1 MTSLLAWIGVDNRG
15 PASAYFASD
24 SRITWHDGSSW
35 NYGRKLFACRR
46 YPQILAYCGDVLFPV
61 LTLGQITEMIDAD
74 LIANPSDPID
84 IWVKRIIS
92 LIEVALKSYPSAA
105 QQPFDLL
112 YCIRE
117 SEFMLSRFHF
127 FRLKFNPF
135 EGTVLQRIDV
145 PTYSGPVVILGS
157 GSSVVAE
164 QVKKWAASD
173 AGGTSRAVFSA
184 FCDSLKSGADAK
196 SGGSPQLVG
205 MLRKSTPQTFG
216 LIWNNQRYFYGTE
229 VREIA
234 KLDEVRWYNEL
245 FEICDPFTLARK
257 ELAQPQPRPRRI

>member
-1 MTSLLAWIGVDNRG
+1 MPGGGNWD
-15 PASAYFASD
+15 
-24 SRITWHDGSSW
+24 H
-35 NYGRKLFACRR
+35 GRKLFACRR

-74 LIANPSDPID
+74 LIANPSDSID
-84 IWVKRIIS
+84 VWVKRVVS
-92 LIEVALKSYPSAA
+92 LIEVALKSYPFDA

-127 FRLKFNPF
+127 FLLKFNSCK
-135 EGTVLQRIDV
+135 GAVLQRIDV
-145 PTYSGPVVILGS
+145 PNYSGPVKILGS
-157 GSSVVAE
+157 GSPAVAE
-164 QVKKWAASD
+164 QVKKWTSSD

-184 FCDSLKSGADAK
+184 FCDSLKSGGDVK

-205 MLRKSTPQTFG
+205 MWRKSTPQTFG

-229 VREIA
+229 VKETA
-234 KLDEVRWYNEL
+234 KLDKVRWYNEL
-245 FEICDPFTLARK
+245 FEICDPFTLTRK
-257 ELAQPQPRPRRI
+257 ESAQPQPRPRRT